1 MAELP
6 DFPASRAPPELPII
20 GLGCSAGG
28 LEAVEKFL
36 SGVADASGM
45 AFVVVQHL
53 LPDHVSILAELLR
66 NVTRMTVCQVS
77 DGMTVQADTVYV
89 IPPDKDMVLRHGALY
104 LSDPVQSHGFRLPID
119 LFLRSLAED
128 RRENAIGIVL
138 SGMGVDGMAGLE
150 AIKEQAG
157 LTLVQE
163 PDSAQSDSM
172 PRAAIAAGAADIVA
186 RPEDMAALI
195 VTYLKHPMRTMR
207 GDAEAEAA
215 ILSDLDRIV
224 VLLRDHGGND
234 FSLYKSP
241 ALIRRVERRIALNQL
256 DGLADYE
263 SYLRDNPQELGLLSR
278 ELLIGVTAFFR
289 DPAAWDELGRM
300 VIPAMLARHTSGKPL
315 RAWVSA
321 CSTGE
326 EAYSLAI
333 MFHEAIAAT
342 KSADHITVQIY
353 ASDLDPDA
361 IIRARQGRYSGAIAT
376 CMPLARLSRFFTVDG
391 DVYCVKKE
399 IRDMVVFS
407 NHDVISDP
415 PFSKVDII
423 SCRNLLIYFQPE
435 LQAKMMRLFGYCL
448 NSDGILFL
456 GDSEGVGTFTNLFA
470 PIGVKAHLFQ
480 RIDPTVSSPP
490 LPVADEM
497 ARWREEGGPS
507 LPRFWPEEKLGEN
520 LGTLTDKLILRTY
533 APPAVLINASGD
545 LLYVSGNVDAYLEPA
560 AGRVNLNIHA
570 MAREG
575 LRDVLPG
582 LIQRAQQQVRAVHDD
597 EIEVTVAGKRHGLS
611 VTVQLIE
618 APEALRDRLLV
629 VFQSVGKPRSGGK
642 GRKAPPPPMALAREL
657 RETHEELQVLREQMQ
672 SSVDELTSSNEE
684 LQSSN
689 EELMTSKEEMLSM
702 NEELQAAIAERQ
714 VKVDSLTL
722 AQSDMENLHA
732 NTEIATIF
740 LNGAMRVRRYTPCAS
755 TLFKLMPNDVGRPLS
770 DMVSVMDY
778 PHLMDDIEAV
788 MDSLTV
794 LERDVDARDGR
805 RYRVRITPYRTLDN
819 VIDGVV
825 ITFTDIHRLEASVP
839 MYRH

>member
-6 DFPASRAPPELPII
+6 GSPASRAVPSPPELSII
-20 GLGCSAGG
+20 GIGCSAGG

-53 LPDHVSILAELLR
+53 LPGHVSILAELLG
-66 NVTRMTVCQVS
+66 NVTPMTVCQVS

-104 LSDPVQSHGFRLPID
+104 LSEPVPAHGFRLPID

-138 SGMGVDGMAGLE
+138 SGMGIDGMAGLE

-157 LTLVQE
+157 LALVQD
-163 PDSAQSDSM
+163 PASAQSDSM
-172 PRAAIAAGAADIVA
+172 PQAAIAAGGADIVA
-186 RPEDMAALI
+186 RPEDMAPLI
-195 VTYLKHPMRTMR
+195 VAYLKHPMRSMH
-207 GDAEAEAA
+207 GEAEVQG
-215 ILSDLDRIV
+215 DLDRIV

-234 FSLYKSP
+234 FSLYKSA
-241 ALIRRVERRIALNQL
+241 ALIRRLERRIALNQL
-256 DGLADYE
+256 AGLADYE
-263 SYLRDNPQELGLLSR
+263 SYLRDNPQELSLLSR

-289 DPAAWDELGRM
+289 DPEAWDELGRM
-300 VIPAMLARHTSGKPL
+300 VVPAMLARHTGGKPL

-333 MFHEAIAAT
+333 LFHEAIAAT

-361 IIRARQGRYSGAIAT
+361 IIRARQGRYLGAIAAS
-376 CMPLARLSRFFTVDG
+376 MSPARLAKFFVEDG
-391 DVYCVKKE
+391 DGYCVKKE

-415 PFSKVDII
+415 PFSKVDLI

-435 LQAKMMRLFGYCL
+435 LQAKMIRLFGYCL
-448 NSDGILFL
+448 NPHGILFL
-456 GDSEGVGTFTNLFA
+456 GDSEGIGSFTNLFV
-470 PIGVKAHLFQ
+470 PMGVKAHLFQ
-480 RIDPTVSSPP
+480 RIDPSASSPP
-490 LPVADEM
+490 LLVADEI

-520 LGTLTDKLILRTY
+520 LGTLTEKLILQTY

-560 AGRVNLNIHA
+560 AGKVNLNIHA
-570 MAREG
+570 MARGG

-582 LIQRAQQQVRAVHDD
+582 LIRCAQQQARAVHDD
-597 EIEVTVAGKRHGLS
+597 DIEVTIAGKRQGLT
-611 VTVQLIE
+611 VTVQRIE
-618 APEALRDRLLV
+618 APEALRGRLLV
-629 VFQSVGKPRSGGK
+629 VFQSVGKPRTNGK
-642 GRKAPPPPMALAREL
+642 GRKVPTLPTALAREL

-778 PHLMDDIEAV
+778 PHLIDDIEAV
-788 MDSLTV
+788 MDTLTV

>member
-6 DFPASRAPPELPII
+6 GSPASRAVPSPPELSII
-20 GLGCSAGG
+20 GIGCSAGG

-53 LPDHVSILAELLR
+53 LPDHVSILAELLG
-66 NVTRMTVCQVS
+66 NVTPMTVCQVS

-104 LSDPVQSHGFRLPID
+104 LSEPVPAHGFRLPID

-157 LTLVQE
+157 LTLVQD
-163 PDSAQSDSM
+163 PASAQSDSM
-172 PRAAIAAGAADIVA
+172 PQAAIAAGGADIVA
-186 RPEDMAALI
+186 RPEDMAPLI
-195 VTYLKHPMRTMR
+195 VAYLKHPMRSMH
-207 GDAEAEAA
+207 GEAEVQG
-215 ILSDLDRIV
+215 DLDRIV

-234 FSLYKSP
+234 FSLYKSA
-241 ALIRRVERRIALNQL
+241 ALIRRLERRIALNQL
-256 DGLADYE
+256 AGLADYE
-263 SYLRDNPQELGLLSR
+263 SYLRDNPQELSLLSR

-289 DPAAWDELGRM
+289 NPEAWDELGRM
-300 VIPAMLARHTSGKPL
+300 VVPAMLARHTGGKPL

-333 MFHEAIAAT
+333 LFHEAIAAT

-361 IIRARQGRYSGAIAT
+361 IIRARQGRYLGAIAAS
-376 CMPLARLSRFFTVDG
+376 MSPARLAKFFVEDG
-391 DVYCVKKE
+391 DGYCVKKE

-415 PFSKVDII
+415 PFSKVDLI

-435 LQAKMMRLFGYCL
+435 LQAKMIRLFGYCL
-448 NSDGILFL
+448 NPHGILFL
-456 GDSEGVGTFTNLFA
+456 GDSEGIGSFTNLFV
-470 PIGVKAHLFQ
+470 PMGVKAHLFQ
-480 RIDPTVSSPP
+480 RIDPSASSPP
-490 LPVADEM
+490 LLVADGI

-507 LPRFWPEEKLGEN
+507 LPRFWPEEKQGEN
-520 LGTLTDKLILRTY
+520 LGTLTETLILQTY

-560 AGRVNLNIHA
+560 AGKVNLNIHA
-570 MAREG
+570 MARGG

-582 LIQRAQQQVRAVHDD
+582 LIRRAQQQARAVHDD
-597 EIEVTVAGKRHGLS
+597 DIEVTIAGKRQGLT
-611 VTVQLIE
+611 VTVQEIE
-618 APEALRDRLLV
+618 APEALRGRLLV
-629 VFQSVGKPRSGGK
+629 VFQSVGKPRSNGK
-642 GRKAPPPPMALAREL
+642 GRKVPTPPTDLAREL

-770 DMVSVMDY
+770 DMVSVMDF
-778 PHLMDDIEAV
+778 PHLIDDAEAV
-788 MDSLTV
+788 MDTLTV
-794 LERDVDARDGR
+794 LERDVDAPEGR
-805 RYRVRITPYRTLDN
+805 RYRVRITPYRTLDD

-825 ITFTDIHRLEASVP
+825 ITFTDIHRLGASVP
-839 MYRH
+839 TYRH